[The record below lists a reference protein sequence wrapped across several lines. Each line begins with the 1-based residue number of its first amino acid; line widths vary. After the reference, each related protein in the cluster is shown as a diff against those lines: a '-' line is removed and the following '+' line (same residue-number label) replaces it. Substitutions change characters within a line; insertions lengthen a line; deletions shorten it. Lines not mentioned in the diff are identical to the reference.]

1 MVLGHECTSNIPS
14 SVRRTSEA
22 GHSGRDRV
30 VRRSWTKL
38 SNNGLKSSSTL
49 PAQHLGGGREGGRE
63 GERRGR
69 EGGRERG
76 EGGREEGRERGREDS
91 NNIVHYIYSN
101 SLLHKG

>member
-38 SNNGLKSSSTL
+38 SNSGLKSSSTL
-49 PAQHLGGGREGGRE
+49 PAQHLGGGREEGREGGRE
-63 GERRGR
+63 GGRKGGREEGR

-76 EGGREEGRERGREDS
+76 RDRAETETERKR
-91 NNIVHYIYSN
+91 
-101 SLLHKG
+101 

>member
-1 MVLGHECTSNIPS
+1 MVSRHKRTNSIPS

-38 SNNGLKSSSTL
+38 SNSGLKSSSTL
-49 PAQHLGGGREGGRE
+49 PAQHLREGEGGRE

-69 EGGRERG
+69 EGGREER
-76 EGGREEGRERGREDS
+76 EGGRERGREGGRERIS
-91 NNIVHYIYSN
+91 NNILHYTVFN